1 MREVLVVFDEPI
13 MNPQGDMFFAEA
25 LGRQRTEDSLWEGW
39 LEFIPVD
46 DPTQRISSGRETTQ
60 PKRTDLEYWSQG
72 LSRVYLQGALLRA
85 QAAAEE
91 EASVKGAEPDEL
103 GV

>member
-1 MREVLVVFDEPI
+1 MRELLVVFDEPI
-13 MNPQGDMFFAEA
+13 MNPHGDMFFAEA
-25 LGRQRTEDSLWEGW
+25 LGRQRTDDALWEGW

-46 DPTQRISSGRETTQ
+46 DPTQRLSSCRETTQ

-91 EASVKGAEPDEL
+91 ASVDSAEPDEL
-103 GV
+103 GI

>member
-1 MREVLVVFDEPI
+1 MRELLVVFDEPI

-39 LEFIPVD
+39 IEFIPVD
-46 DPTQRISSGRETTQ
+46 DPTQRISCGRETTQ

>member
-1 MREVLVVFDEPI
+1 MRELLVVFDEPI

-25 LGRQRTEDSLWEGW
+25 LGRQRMDDALWEGW

-46 DPTQRISSGRETTQ
+46 DPVQRISSGRETTQ

-72 LSRVYLQGALLRA
+72 LSRVYLQGALARA
-85 QAAAEE
+85 QAAAA
-91 EASVKGAEPDEL
+91 EASVESGDPDQF

>member
-46 DPTQRISSGRETTQ
+46 DPTQRISCGRETTQ
-60 PKRTDLEYWSQG
+60 PKRSDLEYWSQG